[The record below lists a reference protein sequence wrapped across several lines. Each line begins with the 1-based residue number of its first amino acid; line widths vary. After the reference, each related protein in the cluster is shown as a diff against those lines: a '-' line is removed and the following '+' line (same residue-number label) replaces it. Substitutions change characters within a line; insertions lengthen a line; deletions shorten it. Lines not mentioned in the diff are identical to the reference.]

1 MKRCCKRA
9 QKFMNRHAAK
19 ILCAGQDRPA
29 IGATSTPSP
38 STQTRLN
45 QRSPKPP
52 NRLLDSIPSC
62 DNWLDSF
69 RLWDKRETLR
79 ARKADIQVAYRTL
92 VEKRRESGELTGSA
106 NTAADI
112 RKRIGIFRELFA
124 QFA

>member
-1 MKRCCKRA
+1 MKARFRSRLTLA
-9 QKFMNRHAAK
+9 DQLFDGQPFSMSAPGSAMAHRPV
-19 ILCAGQDRPA
+19 AGIYDGVMIA
-29 IGATSTPSP
+29 
-38 STQTRLN
+38 
-45 QRSPKPP
+45 
-52 NRLLDSIPSC
+52 LDE
-62 DNWLDSF
+62 
-69 RLWDKRETLR
+69 LWDKRETLR